1 MITGG
6 FSYLAVIVFF
16 AGAVAWAERRGAS
29 AFFRYLPAVV
39 LIYLGT
45 MLLATASLWEK
56 TGEIST
62 CYRVAKTHLLPL
74 LIYLMLLRCDLRSI
88 LRLGPRML
96 VGFFTASLSIVLG
109 FVAVF
114 AALKGLYEP
123 DTWKSFAA
131 LSGSWIGGTGNMVA
145 VQEALDLPA
154 SRMGY
159 VLLMDSVNYAFWVM
173 LLLALTSLAPRFN
186 GWTGSDTSV
195 LQRIGTQLSRS
206 DGKSRAAG
214 DATDLMLLLGTGLL
228 VSALCMYLAGKM
240 PTTDFITVP
249 AWTVILVTLIGIIAA
264 MTPLARLPG
273 SAQLSSVA
281 LYILIGLIG
290 SMADFTG
297 LTRAPLYIASG
308 FLIIGVHAAITVP
321 TDVQNP
327 GTQPG
332 QVFGLESPDKC
343 DNCHGGYDRSHE
355 SAYAWRG
362 SVMSQATRDPIFWAT
377 MAVAEQDFDGVGDYC
392 LRCHTPAG
400 WLGGRTTPT
409 DGSGLAAGDADGVCC
424 DTCHKLTNPDD
435 SEFVGVQ
442 LAPYVANDEEAAPTG
457 YYGSGMFV
465 MWGRP
470 EKMGPYADSTS
481 KHRSCRSVFQRQSEI
496 CGTCHDVS
504 NPAVG
509 DLAPGNGAQ
518 VPLEPG
524 TFSGVPG
531 SPVETKAAFRN
542 FPFQY
547 GIVERTF
554 SEHKASLLAATR
566 VADYPGLPAEL
577 HAGAIEATYE
587 SALVAGQGG
596 DYEDGTPRSF
606 TCQGC
611 HLRPVT
617 GRGCNK
623 GSELR
628 QDLPLHD
635 LTGGNDWVPDAILW
649 LDARGL
655 LRIGGGLT
663 ATQKAALLDGKAR
676 AQKRLSEAASLTVTG
691 NTLRVVNLTG
701 HKLISGYPEG
711 RRMWLNVKWYDASW
725 SHWAA
730 RLDLPAQPRLR
741 HVDHERIL
749 AVFAAQV
756 VHVARSKT
764 GTGQTHR
771 GAKSHYTCT

>member
-1 MITGG
+1 MTVR
-6 FSYLAVIVFF
+6 SPLVLACC
-16 AGAVAWAERRGAS
+16 AALG
-29 AFFRYLPAVV
+29 VV
-39 LIYLGT
+39 L
-45 MLLATASLWEK
+45 
-56 TGEIST
+56 
-62 CYRVAKTHLLPL
+62 
-74 LIYLMLLRCDLRSI
+74 
-88 LRLGPRML
+88 
-96 VGFFTASLSIVLG
+96 
-109 FVAVF
+109 
-114 AALKGLYEP
+114 
-123 DTWKSFAA
+123 
-131 LSGSWIGGTGNMVA
+131 
-145 VQEALDLPA
+145 
-154 SRMGY
+154 
-159 VLLMDSVNYAFWVM
+159 
-173 LLLALTSLAPRFN
+173 
-186 GWTGSDTSV
+186 
-195 LQRIGTQLSRS
+195 
-206 DGKSRAAG
+206 
-214 DATDLMLLLGTGLL
+214 
-228 VSALCMYLAGKM
+228 
-240 PTTDFITVP
+240 
-249 AWTVILVTLIGIIAA
+249 
-264 MTPLARLPG
+264 
-273 SAQLSSVA
+273 
-281 LYILIGLIG
+281 
-290 SMADFTG
+290 
-297 LTRAPLYIASG
+297 
-308 FLIIGVHAAITVP
+308 GVHAAITVP

-663 ATQKAALLDGKAR
+663 ATQKDALLDGKAR
-676 AQKRLSEAASLTVTG
+676 AQRRLTEAASLTVTG
-691 NTLRVVNLTG
+691 NRLRVVNLTG

-711 RRMWLNVKWYDASW
+711 RRMWLNVKWFDVAGSVLREDGEYGLLEVSLDG
-725 SHWAA
+725 
-730 RLDLPAQPRLR
+730 RPVLVETLLDLDDPFARVYEAHYALTQAWAQRLLDLGKPAG
-741 HVDHERIL
+741 L
-749 AVFAAQV
+749 ALGYDRVTGAVTATLGELAAKPAGSYVKTFHFVLNDAV
-756 VHVARSKT
+756 VHDNRIPPYGMSYDEARRRNVLPVPESQFGAPGPGGSFVHWDEVELVPPVGAAWADIGLLYQPTSWEYVQYLYLDNRRENAFLANEGVNLLEAWRNT
-764 GTGQTHR
+764 GMARPFEMASTTWGTPP
-771 GAKSHYTCT
+771 AE